1 MISTVR
7 RRSWASAD
15 DGVAMITVLGVMTVV
30 TLLAVGAFTL
40 SQQALF
46 DAVRAEDESRAFR
59 AASAGLDTVI
69 STFDPEVLTYA
80 PVGTPDGTATI
91 VVNST
96 GGDAGEYEVIS
107 SGVGIDGSTET
118 VVQRF
123 YYINLWE
130 MNFAGTGSQSLMSG
144 SSGMNGSS
152 NIWGPFYIKGDLAVE
167 ANMAI
172 MEGPL
177 FVKGGDIVTQS
188 GASQIGTPSR
198 HVRLYCDGENV
209 DLTKG
214 TVYVDGPLFSVPT
227 IELPKMTDDDIRT
240 AALIALGQSVD
251 GRMSKVV
258 DPASAPEN
266 LEILSWGSSTYKFFG
281 ETTSTVRPLGQG
293 NTTLHL
299 GSVAN
304 GGLGTFGAWGSVTTS
319 ASPIPSGGTSSVY
332 SDAGSVNV
340 YDDFAYWDNP
350 PFTPLHEG
358 EHWDILFISGTVFVD
373 GPLII
378 DDHVMYI
385 GNGTIVA
392 NGPVTLDGALRPY
405 SHTEAPVD
413 VNKVGEDR
421 GWALGIV
428 TPVDITMNASGA
440 NNGAEPI
447 RDQPFDYAG
456 AFYTDS
462 TIFVTH
468 PGTSMRGSILSNKM
482 DFADPNTDLVTNPLL
497 PTYLPESLPGGG
509 EGIISLGLWSR
520 Q

>member
-1 MISTVR
+1 MIGMR
-7 RRSWASAD
+7 PRKGWASAE
-15 DGVAMITVLGVMTVV
+15 DGVAMVTVLGVMTVV
-30 TLLAVGAFTL
+30 TVLAIGAFTL
-40 SQQALF
+40 ARQALF
-46 DAVRAEDESRAFR
+46 DAERAEDESRAFR
-59 AASAGLDTVI
+59 AASAGLDTVL

-91 VVNST
+91 EVNTT
-96 GGDAGEYEVIS
+96 GGDAGEYEVIA

-188 GASQIGTPSR
+188 GASQIGTADR

-209 DLTKG
+209 DLDKG

-227 IELPKMTDDDIRT
+227 IELPKITYDDMR
-240 AALIALGQSVD
+240 ASALIALGQSID
-251 GRMSKVV
+251 GRMSRIV
-258 DPASAPEN
+258 DPSTAPAN
-266 LEILSWGSSTYKFFG
+266 LEIASRGGSTYKYFG
-281 ETTSTVRPLGQG
+281 EATSTIAPLGQG
-293 NTTLHL
+293 TTTLHL
-299 GSVAN
+299 GTA
-304 GGLGTFGAWGSVTTS
+304 GLGTFGSWGSVTTS
-319 ASPIPSGGTSSVY
+319 ASPIPAGGTTTVY

-350 PFTPLHEG
+350 SFTPLHGG
-358 EHWDILFISGTVFVD
+358 EHWDLLFISGTVFVD

-392 NGPVTLDGALRPY
+392 NGPVTLEGALRPY
-405 SHTEAPVD
+405 SHTEAAPD

-440 NNGAEPI
+440 NNGAIPI
-447 RDQPFDYAG
+447 RDNAFDYAG
-456 AFYTDS
+456 AYYTDG
-462 TIFVTH
+462 TIFITH

-482 DFADPNTDLVTNPLL
+482 DFSDPNTDLVTNPLL
-497 PTYLPESLPGGG
+497 PSYLPESLPGGG

>member
-1 MISTVR
+1 MISMMR
-7 RRSWASAD
+7 RRRWASAD
-15 DGVAMITVLGVMTVV
+15 DGVALITVLGVMTVV

-59 AASAGLDTVI
+59 AASAGLDTVL
-69 STFDPEVLTYA
+69 STFDPDVLTYA
-80 PVGTPDGTATI
+80 PVSTPDGTATI
-91 VVNST
+91 AVNPT

-107 SGVGIDGSTET
+107 SGVGIDGSTES

-188 GASQIGTPSR
+188 GASQIGTSLR

-209 DLTKG
+209 DLSKG
-214 TVYVDGPLFSVPT
+214 VVFVDGPLFSVPT
-227 IELPKMTDDDIRT
+227 IELPKMTEDDIRA
-240 AALIALGQSVD
+240 AALIAQGQSVD
-251 GRMSKVV
+251 DKMSSIV
-258 DPASAPEN
+258 DSSTAPAN
-266 LEILSWGSSTYKFFG
+266 LETLSRASSTYKVFDDDPA
-281 ETTSTVRPLGQG
+281 VDWPLGQG
-293 NTTLHL
+293 KTTLHL
-299 GSVAN
+299 GSAGV
-304 GGLGTFGAWGSVTTS
+304 GSFGSWGSITTS
-319 ASPIPSGGTSSVY
+319 STPIPAGGTSTAY
-332 SDAGSVNV
+332 TAAGSVNV
-340 YDDFAYWDNP
+340 YDDFAYWDNYA
-350 PFTPLHEG
+350 TIG
-358 EHWDILFISGTVFVD
+358 GNTWDLLFISGTVFVD

-385 GNGTIVA
+385 GNGTIVV
-392 NGPVTLDGALRPY
+392 NGPVTMDGALRPY
-405 SHTEAPVD
+405 SHTTNPVD

-428 TPVDITMNASGA
+428 SPVDITMNASGA

-456 AFYTDS
+456 AFYTDG

-482 DFADPNTDLVTNPLL
+482 DFSDPNTDLVTNPLL